1 LVLTDTSA
9 PAFTDLGLAEPIL
22 RAVTESGYTQPTA
35 IQARAIPLVL
45 AGRDVVGIAQ
55 TGTGKTASFVLPM
68 LNILASGRARAR
80 MPRSLILSPTREL
93 ATQTSANFEIY
104 GKHLNLSMALLI
116 GGVGMGDQE
125 KALEKGVDVLI
136 ATPGRLLDWFER
148 GKVMLG
154 GVQILVIDEADRMLD
169 MGFIPD
175 VERIISLLTRRGQTL
190 LFSATM
196 LPAVRRLA
204 ERFLNNP
211 ETVEVARQANTA
223 ELIDASLVQIAGEDK
238 RRVLLRLVKEQ
249 EIGKAIVFCNRK
261 RDVSSLNRFLQGRGL
276 NARDI
281 HGDLEQV
288 HRQATLDAFK
298 AGEVDFLIA
307 TDVAARGLDISDMP
321 NVVNYDVPFN
331 PEDYV
336 HRIGRTGRAGKSG
349 RAFTFATPEEA
360 KLVVAVEKL
369 TGKEIPRLELQ
380 GERATAAAAPAEE
393 AAPKPARARTT
404 RTRRGAQPA
413 AAAEPAAARSV
424 EEGGEQQPAP
434 AAAVAEQ
441 PVPAD
446 GEAPAAPKRRR
457 RRTPATTPPTQELA
471 ASAPEAEPA
480 LSAEPTPAAEPAPEA
495 EAAPVAAPKRRA
507 APRKRA
513 AAPPPAPEMRR
524 EPDRGSPRREPPQPR
539 RDQRE
544 APPLPASAE
553 SGPMLAFGGHV
564 PSFMLRP
571 VPLVG
576 RAKADADAADLEA
589 DEVEA
594 EAA

>member
-1 LVLTDTSA
+1 
-9 PAFTDLGLAEPIL
+9 
-22 RAVTESGYTQPTA
+22 
-35 IQARAIPLVL
+35 
-45 AGRDVVGIAQ
+45 
-55 TGTGKTASFVLPM
+55 
-68 LNILASGRARAR
+68 
-80 MPRSLILSPTREL
+80 
-93 ATQTSANFEIY
+93 
-104 GKHLNLSMALLI
+104 MALLI

-211 ETVEVARQANTA
+211 ETVEVARSAASA
-223 ELIDASLVQIAGEDK
+223 ELIDAALVPVAGVDK
-238 RRVLLRLVKEQ
+238 RRALLRLVKEQ

-261 RDVSSLNRFLQGRGL
+261 RDVSALNRFLQARGM

-336 HRIGRTGRAGKSG
+336 HRIGRTGRAGKTG

-360 KLVVAVEKL
+360 KLVAAIEKL
-369 TGKEIPRLELQ
+369 TGKEIPRLEFQ
-380 GERATAAAAPAEE
+380 GDRADAAEE
-393 AAPKPARARTT
+393 EAPRPARARAP
-404 RTRRGAQPA
+404 RARRA
-413 AAAEPAAARSV
+413 APPRAEAAVEARPVDTAAEPPAPEAAV
-424 EEGGEQQPAP
+424 EQLSQPAGGEI
-434 AAAVAEQ
+434 
-441 PVPAD
+441 
-446 GEAPAAPKRRR
+446 PAAPKRRR
-457 RRTPATTPPTQELA
+457 RRTPAA
-471 ASAPEAEPA
+471 AAREQRAVEVAPEAA
-480 LSAEPTPAAEPAPEA
+480 AETPPPEPAPVM
-495 EAAPVAAPKRRA
+495 PM
-507 APRKRA
+507 
-513 AAPPPAPEMRR
+513 PAPSLRR
-524 EPDRGSPRREPPQPR
+524 DPERQQRRGAEQTRRGPERQPR
-539 RDQRE
+539 RDQQRD
-544 APPLPASAE
+544 APLPAE

-571 VPLVG
+571 VPLLG
-576 RAKADADAADLEA
+576 KAKADA
-589 DEVEA
+589 EVEA
-594 EAA
+594 EAEAEAA